1 MPGTARDGSKCYT
14 RTNNAGGKY
23 TTCEGEQKRNR
34 KVQREISKLH
44 ERTRVKV
51 TKDEFNEARTG
62 LQQTL
67 TRPSGEAAPQ
77 VLIPQ
82 VRDER
87 IDTKVRQLD
96 GRSWQSGLGRAKN
109 PHTWI
114 AMGPDGR
121 ATSEAL
127 MKVVY
132 DYESGVLSKTEVNT
146 VIYRASQIILDE
158 RAAEG
163 ALAGLQTDYQQGVD
177 DIALQTTA
185 ALDRVFNF
193 EVAEAP
199 GVVAMTSTMSP
210 LGQATFDALL
220 GMGFDVS
227 AGISAAVAARE
238 EVLPGTKDKTN
249 VYIKFRGL
257 SFEEDDWFDGLKR
270 LGWVE
275 LSESGLAR
283 QTNTTDYAGYYMLK
297 SMNWRTGGNELVEI
311 VRKYRQYIE
320 KIVAY
325 IEYKDNTIPTFSPYR
340 TIYYNN
346 DFGDPPAT
354 LQIPATTIYNVGTFG
369 GLYDY
374 PPTKEEI
381 EQAKSEERMKNTNE
395 FRKKYSKMKLSEL
408 RQLYGKGASNLSKGQ
423 IIEKLAER

>member
-1 MPGTARDGSKCYT
+1 MGKARDGSECYT

-51 TKDEFNEARTG
+51 TKDEFNEARAG

-67 TRPSGEAAPQ
+67 TRPSGEAAAPQ

-96 GRSWQSGLGRAKN
+96 GRPWKSGKGRAKN

-127 MKVVY
+127 MKVVS

-158 RAAEG
+158 REAEG
-163 ALAGLQTDYQQGVD
+163 ALAGLQADYEQDVD

-199 GVVAMTSTMSP
+199 GVVGMTSTMSP

-220 GMGFDVS
+220 GMGADVS
-227 AGISAAVAARE
+227 RGISAAVEKSYQRRAKEVFENFKKDFGGRE
-238 EVLPGTKDKTN
+238 HYAHVQVGGYHDLNWDGYNLYKKDLFKRGKKVGTYEN
-249 VYIKFRGL
+249 EAHL
-257 SFEEDDWFDGLKR
+257 EEWRDYGYAQAFTQWDPL
-270 LGWVE
+270 E
-275 LSESGLAR
+275 LSSNAKGL
-283 QTNTTDYAGYYMLK
+283 N
-297 SMNWRTGGNELVEI
+297 
-311 VRKYRQYIE
+311 
-320 KIVAY
+320 
-325 IEYKDNTIPTFSPYR
+325 
-340 TIYYNN
+340 
-346 DFGDPPAT
+346 
-354 LQIPATTIYNVGTFG
+354 LQI
-369 GLYDY
+369 
-374 PPTKEEI
+374 
-381 EQAKSEERMKNTNE
+381 
-395 FRKKYSKMKLSEL
+395 
-408 RQLYGKGASNLSKGQ
+408 
-423 IIEKLAER
+423 

>member
-51 TKDEFNEARTG
+51 TKDEFNEARAG

-67 TRPSGEAAPQ
+67 TRPSGEAAAPQ

-96 GRSWQSGLGRAKN
+96 GRPWKSGRGRAKN

-127 MKVVY
+127 MKVVS

-158 RAAEG
+158 RGAEG
-163 ALAGLQTDYQQGVD
+163 ALAGLQTDYQQDVD

-199 GVVAMTSTMSP
+199 GVVAMTSTMTP

-227 AGISAAVAARE
+227 AGISAAVAARTPYALLTE
-238 EVLPGTKDKTN
+238 KAKKGT
-249 VYIKFRGL
+249 L
-257 SFEEDDWFDGLKR
+257 EFEEFYEYLLDEDEDFVEGLRGNFDD
-270 LGWVE
+270 
-275 LSESGLAR
+275 R
-283 QTNTTDYAGYYMLK
+283 QEVFGYNPDY
-297 SMNWRTGGNELVEI
+297 WIHQVNEDADHWGDLDDD
-311 VRKYRQYIE
+311 
-320 KIVAY
+320 
-325 IEYKDNTIPTFSPYR
+325 DN
-340 TIYYNN
+340 
-346 DFGDPPAT
+346 
-354 LQIPATTIYNVGTFG
+354 
-369 GLYDY
+369 
-374 PPTKEEI
+374 
-381 EQAKSEERMKNTNE
+381 
-395 FRKKYSKMKLSEL
+395 
-408 RQLYGKGASNLSKGQ
+408 
-423 IIEKLAER
+423 EKLLELMRDEADEDQKEHLESEFNQHIRGRKFNSLDEAIELFKKEVDYW